1 MISLPT
7 SDVNIEDRLP
17 VAYEAAKQAL
27 ATCGS
32 IELCLGWMRRSEAIE
47 RAAQAAGNT
56 VMYKLSLRLSAR
68 VMRRA
73 GELLKMSGW
82 SDPILTTAPENEVAS
97 RSGMSTYQQL
107 VAIQL
112 AELPEEKF
120 ERWLESDD
128 PPTVNRI
135 GVPLSP
141 DARGLDSAAKPVL
154 ADVRST
160 MLEGVSPVELR
171 GHETGGAAF
180 APNPHA
186 EALEPD
192 AGGHS
197 RGKES

>member
-128 PPTVNRI
+128 PPIVTKI

-141 DARGLDSAAKPVL
+141 DTRG
-154 ADVRST
+154 
-160 MLEGVSPVELR
+160 
-171 GHETGGAAF
+171 
-180 APNPHA
+180 
-186 EALEPD
+186 
-192 AGGHS
+192 
-197 RGKES
+197 